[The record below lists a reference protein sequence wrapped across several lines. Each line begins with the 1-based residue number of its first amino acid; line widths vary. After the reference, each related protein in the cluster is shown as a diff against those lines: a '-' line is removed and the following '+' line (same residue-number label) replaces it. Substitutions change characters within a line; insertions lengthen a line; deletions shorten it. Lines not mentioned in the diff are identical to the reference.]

1 MPRKGDNMAEMR
13 NLTNDAGFLTL
24 SMIRSD
30 GTVTETTEKQYR
42 DILTEFLQF
51 TGKPFVKTGGN
62 DVLRYRTDLTMRNWR
77 TSTIRKHLASL
88 HSVFEHMLQR
98 RDLLSL
104 SGEEIPLN
112 PFTPYL
118 IKDETDE
125 VDPRNVAPVAGVQ
138 KLLSVNE
145 DASVSCAVLLCLKL
159 LLHIRELVAIRTS
172 DLFQSEYEG
181 EKVLALHVGKGPT
194 ERDMLVPSDMKDFLV
209 HVRNKANE
217 NKNNTEGFLLCNE
230 TTGKPLSAATL
241 RMRLWRA
248 IQKYSLPDN
257 INFNSIRNLG
267 IALCRAPEDV
277 LFNHL
282 SFADDRHNRRV
293 IVLRKM
299 GDKVCAAGEKV
310 DVSVTLKG
318 L

>member
-1 MPRKGDNMAEMR
+1 MDMTM
-13 NLTNDAGFLTL
+13 DAGFRTL

-30 GTVTETTEKQYR
+30 GSVTEATEKQYR

-51 TGKPFVKTGGN
+51 TGKPFAKTDGS
-62 DVLRYRTDLTMRNWR
+62 DVLRYRTDLTVRDFR
-77 TSTIRKHLASL
+77 KSTVRKYLASL
-88 HSVFEHMLQR
+88 HSVFEHMIQR

-104 SGEEIPLN
+104 AGEEIPLN

-118 IKDETDE
+118 LKDETDE
-125 VDPRNVAPVAGVQ
+125 VDPRNVAPSDGVR

-145 DASVSCAVLLCLKL
+145 DTVVNCAVLLSLKL
-159 LLHIRELVAIRTS
+159 LLHMRELVGIRVN
-172 DLFQSEYEG
+172 DLFRTEYEG
-181 EKVLALHVGKGPT
+181 EEVLALHVGKGPT

-209 HVRNKANE
+209 HVRNKASE
-217 NKNNTEGFLLCNE
+217 NDRNVDGYLLCNE
-230 TTGKPLSAATL
+230 TTGKALSAATL
-241 RMRLWRA
+241 RMRLWRV
-248 IQKYSLPDN
+248 IQKHSLPDN

-310 DVSVTLKG
+310 DVSITLKG